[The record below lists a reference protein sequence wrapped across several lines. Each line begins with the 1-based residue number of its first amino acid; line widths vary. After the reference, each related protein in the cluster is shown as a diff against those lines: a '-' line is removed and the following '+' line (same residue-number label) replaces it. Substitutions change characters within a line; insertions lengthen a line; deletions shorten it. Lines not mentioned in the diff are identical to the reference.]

1 MSHSFKIVSFILKAA
16 KSQDMSLVVKA
27 QGPIS
32 LPTLSP
38 EPLAKA
44 VKWQYNFINSVLFL
58 TNILNV
64 ELLHIPKAF
73 T

>member
-1 MSHSFKIVSFILKAA
+1 MSHSFKIVSFILKAE

-32 LPTLSP
+32 LPTISP

-44 VKWQYNFINSVLFL
+44 VNNCQEVAI
-58 TNILNV
+58 
-64 ELLHIPKAF
+64 
-73 T
+73 